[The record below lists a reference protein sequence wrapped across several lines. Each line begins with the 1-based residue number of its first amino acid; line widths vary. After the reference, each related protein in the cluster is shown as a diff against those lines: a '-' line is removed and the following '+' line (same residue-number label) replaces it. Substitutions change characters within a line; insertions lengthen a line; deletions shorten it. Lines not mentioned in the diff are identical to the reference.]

1 MKTFECAT
9 DVYDTLREIK
19 ESYKDRVVFYII
31 EMNRLNMMLDTKHI
45 NESYYYRR
53 LCHLLAEKRNI
64 NKQYKHEFMNILQY
78 VPATIYMDNFM
89 PYFEEDL
96 L

>member
-9 DVYDTLREIK
+9 EVYDTLREIRM
-19 ESYKDRVVFYII
+19 SYKDRVVFYLI

-53 LCHLLAEKRNI
+53 MCHLLAEKRNI
-64 NKQYKHEFMNILQY
+64 NKQYKNEITNILHY
-78 VPATIYMDNFM
+78 VPSLIYTDDFL
-89 PYFEEDL
+89 PHFEEDL

>member
-9 DVYDTLREIK
+9 EVYDTLREIK
-19 ESYKDRVVFYII
+19 ETYKDRVIFCII
-31 EMNRLNMMLDTKHI
+31 EMNRLNIMLDTKYI
-45 NESYYYRR
+45 NESFYYRR

-64 NKQYKHEFMNILQY
+64 NKQYKHEVMSILQY
-78 VPATIYMDNFM
+78 VPPTIYMDNFI